1 MEEPKKE
8 IEKEKEEG
16 KKLDDDLYSRSIFTY
31 GLDTMKKLSTL
42 KVFILGMRG
51 LGIEVAKNIILN
63 GCEEVSI
70 YDQNIVKINDL
81 GSNFYLSD
89 DDVNKKRRDE
99 ACVDK
104 LSELNP
110 YVKVSILDIEQKEDM
125 NEYINHFCSKIKK
138 YNVVVITEYQPM
150 QFISQIDA
158 FCRTNKIK
166 FIYGYCL
173 GLVGYIFVDFGATHI
188 IFDETGKETKTYL
201 IKSISR
207 DKKGTVVIDD
217 VSGTNKLEIGTGH
230 FVKFK
235 DVGGMVELNDDKKEF
250 VVELEDSTTFRIG
263 DTSNFSEYTR
273 GGTVYQIKKPVPKQ
287 YLDFNTRSVMISDVY
302 HKFEIPDYTKCGRQ
316 ELLFITQI
324 GIHDYFIRHGNTLPE
339 LNNIEI
345 AKEICQKVKQVYDIT
360 KAQIQIMPWF
370 AEMQEFDEKIVMN
383 VIRWSA
389 ANLQPICGFFGGI
402 IAQEIIKSTGKYKPI
417 DQWFIQDFLE
427 IADNIKEDA
436 DRKLK
441 NCRYDDQI
449 AIFGNEIQD
458 KIHKSNIFMVG
469 AGATGCEFLKNF
481 AMMGFCT
488 DKNAKFVVTDNDNI
502 EISNLTRQFLF
513 RKKDVGKSKALIAIE
528 SATKMNPEFNGE
540 GLQLLVDEKTENI
553 FNEDFW
559 EKQDFIVYAVDSVNA
574 RKYIDSKVVYFQK
587 PAIDSGTLGT
597 QAKSQ
602 IIIPHQTKTYQDTKV
617 NTSTPN
623 KIPQC
628 TLRHFP
634 SLIQH
639 CIEWS
644 REYFF
649 GYFGDKIN
657 KIRLFFSDY
666 NSFKEEIHKK
676 GSPLNQLNVLKDL
689 KIYIDMIV
697 KKDLKEMC
705 EYAVNEYTK
714 NFDHNIQLLLLS
726 YPPDYK
732 DKNGEDFWVGSK
744 KIPSPI
750 RYDPNDD
757 LSLEYVYKL
766 IYILCHALGI
776 EFTKEELN
784 KEVIKKISSEIK
796 IKEMDKELKKIDI
809 DKEEEADKKRE
820 KEGKINSI
828 NQEKEDANDES
839 IDNESESQ
847 NKAKI
852 ELDELLNEL
861 AAIKREN
868 YDPKKICPEEFEKDH
883 DENGHIDFIHAGA
896 NLRARNYKIDECD
909 RNNTKK
915 IAGNIIPTI
924 LTTTASIAGF
934 ASIQLYTLFQT
945 HERKYFRNSILDLA
959 SCFYFFEEPSE
970 PVKILDTEFSE
981 KTNRPM
987 KAIPEGWN
995 KWDVIEIKGPKT
1007 CIELIDDFNK
1017 KYDVDIDMIT
1027 GNGVILVNF
1036 VILNEELRKK
1046 LSIKIEDKYKEKTG
1060 KEIKKNYLMLHV
1072 GGSIFKT
1079 KIGEKTFEDV
1089 SVSIPPIKYYF
1100 K

>member
-150 QFISQIDA
+150 QFISQIDT
-158 FCRTNKIK
+158 FCRKNKIK

-273 GGTVYQIKKPVPKQ
+273 GGTVYQIKKPVLKQ
-287 YLDFNTRSVMISDVY
+287 YLDFNTRSVMISDAY

-370 AEMQEFDEKIVMN
+370 AEMQEFDEKVVMN

-513 RKKDVGKSKALIAIE
+513 RKKDVGKSKSLIAIE

-732 DKNGEDFWVGSK
+732 DKNGEDFWTGYK
-744 KIPSPI
+744 KIPHPI
-750 RYDPNDD
+750 RYDPQDD
-757 LSLEYVYKL
+757 LCLEYVHKF

-776 EFTKEELN
+776 EFTKEELS
-784 KEVIKKISSEIK
+784 KENIKNISSGIK
-796 IKEMDKELKKIDI
+796 IKEMDKDIKKIDI
-809 DKEEEADKKRE
+809 NREEEADKK
-820 KEGKINSI
+820 KENN
-828 NQEKEDANDES
+828 NQQNPLNQFNNDE
-839 IDNESESQ
+839 IDVELLEKESESQ
-847 NKAKI
+847 KQAKI
-852 ELDELLNEL
+852 ELDELIKEL
-861 AAIKREN
+861 DTIKKED
-868 YDPKKICPEEFEKDH
+868 YDPKKINPEEFEKDH

-909 RNNTKK
+909 RNKTKK
-915 IAGNIIPTI
+915 IAGDIIPTI
-924 LTTTASIAGF
+924 LTTTASISGI
-934 ASIQLYTLFQT
+934 ASMQLYTLFQT
-945 HERKYFRNSILDLA
+945 HERKFFRNSFLTL
-959 SCFYFFEEPSE
+959 SNCFCFFSEPNE
-970 PVKILDTEFSE
+970 PVKMQDSE
-981 KTNRPM
+981 YSERVRGPM

-995 KWDVIEIKGPKT
+995 KWDIIEIKGPKT
-1007 CIELIDDFNK
+1007 CAEFIEDFKK
-1017 KYDVDIDMIT
+1017 KYDVDVEFIA
-1027 GNGVILVNF
+1027 GNGEVF
-1036 VILNEELRKK
+1036 LNLMFEAAKK
-1046 LSIKIEDKYKEKTG
+1046 NLPLKIEDACKTN
-1060 KEIKKNYLMLHV
+1060 KKIVIKKNYIMIQIS
-1072 GGSIFKT
+1072 GNIKKA
-1079 KIGEKTFEDV
+1079 KINGKILENV
-1089 SVSIPPIKYYF
+1089 AAYIPPIKYIF